1 MTNTLTTLS
10 KCIEHEVNNMVS
22 LRPWVRGTGRD
33 HVGVCKGKKETW
45 LLFKVTMWGK
55 VRMG

>member
-1 MTNTLTTLS
+1 
-10 KCIEHEVNNMVS
+10 MVS

-33 HVGVCKGKKETW
+33 HVGICKRKKETW